1 MNKRLGIIGG
11 SGLYD
16 ISGVDIIESHSLDTP
31 WGAPSA
37 PVVECEY
44 KEKSFFF
51 LPRHGIG
58 HSIPPSKINY
68 SCLLYTSDAADE

>member
-1 MNKRLGIIGG
+1 MSKRLGIIGG
-11 SGLYD
+11 SGLYE
-16 ISGVDIIESHSLDTP
+16 IPGVDILESHKLDTP

-37 PVVECEY
+37 PIIECKY
-44 KEKSFFF
+44 KEQRFFF

-68 SCLLYTSDAADE
+68 RANFMSSMI